1 MPLIKDFPSAIISE
15 WHLATQKLSLTVS
28 GYLHTLHKNHSQED
42 LIMSSKFVLGKK
54 KLGLIRKFQWWL
66 GTVER
71 LIHVSYILDVS
82 FRFWLV
88 PSKKE
93 EDGSY
98 FFQLQNHWVIP
109 LIARLGEQRNAASH
123 DTASQS
129 CI

>member
-1 MPLIKDFPSAIISE
+1 MPLTKDFPSSIISE

-98 FFQLQNHWVIP
+98 FFQLQNH
-109 LIARLGEQRNAASH
+109 
-123 DTASQS
+123 
-129 CI
+129 